1 MARLVDL
8 DDIPGLEQAVA
19 ELRRVQDARD
29 KDPAYLATVI
39 KRTAEALDAGRIT
52 QTEAD
57 SIRRDL
63 DLMHPGIVA
72 DAWVKKLMPNRKA
85 LGAFPRRERPIDRTP
100 VVTYVAEN
108 PRRLIPVVR
117 EMARFGHDETTTLQ
131 AAADLASAA
140 GIPDEIAEP
149 ILIEGLTQV
158 RVQRRKGVGHAS

>member
-1 MARLVDL
+1 MTRMVDL

-29 KDPAYLATVI
+29 KDPAYRKTVLN
-39 KRTAEALDAGRIT
+39 RTAEALDAGRIT

-72 DAWVKKLMPNRKA
+72 DAWVKKLMPNRRV

-108 PRRLIPVVR
+108 PRRLIPILR
-117 EMARFGHDETTTLQ
+117 EMARFGHDETTSLQ
-131 AAADLASAA
+131 AAADLAAAA
-140 GIPDEIAEP
+140 GVPDDVAEP
-149 ILIEGLTQV
+149 ILLEGLTQV